1 MRKKHIL
8 DLRKLKSLVRCSSCL
23 LWNNLIKG
31 IYRGQ
36 STLNI
41 KSVTE
46 NKSSVIKVKGTIIT
60 DIGIVTFILA
70 LDGLEE
76 FFKWT

>member
-1 MRKKHIL
+1 M
-8 DLRKLKSLVRCSSCL
+8 
-23 LWNNLIKG
+23 KG

-46 NKSSVIKVKGTIIT
+46 NKSSVIKVKCTIIT
-60 DIGIVTFILA
+60 DIGIVTFILV
-70 LDGLEE
+70 LGGLVES
-76 FFKWT
+76 FKWTNGK